1 MGTLGNKKAA
11 QCRKSGSPLP
21 DRKVGAFLSD
31 APKCSIW
38 SYLYNIIFGG
48 ILQWLSER
56 RIIAISAYRSPAG
69 ERETAYRLEFL
80 THEKPRG
87 ITSGLFIL
95 CIKLWIKS
103 T

>member
-56 RIIAISAYRSPAG
+56 RPLQYAEKKAEKSVR
-69 ERETAYRLEFL
+69 TDQLRL
-80 THEKPRG
+80 G
-87 ITSGLFIL
+87 S
-95 CIKLWIKS
+95 C
-103 T
+103 

>member
-56 RIIAISAYRSPAG
+56 RIIAIYDQQ
-69 ERETAYRLEFL
+69 E
-80 THEKPRG
+80 EKA
-87 ITSGLFIL
+87 L
-95 CIKLWIKS
+95 
-103 T
+103 

>member
-11 QCRKSGSPLP
+11 QCRKSGSSLP
-21 DRKVGAFLSD
+21 GRKAPTFLSD

-56 RIIAISAYRSPAG
+56 RIIAIYDQQ
-69 ERETAYRLEFL
+69 E
-80 THEKPRG
+80 EKA
-87 ITSGLFIL
+87 L
-95 CIKLWIKS
+95 
-103 T
+103 